1 MAQAVCCKCLSL
13 PYGYQKNLRH
23 NTELLNLIHKQ
34 FALRI
39 FVGFTL
45 ELVSIM

>member
-1 MAQAVCCKCLSL
+1 MFEFAFALDKYNMVIK
-13 PYGYQKNLRH
+13 KNLQH
-23 NTELLNLIHKQ
+23 NKILLNLIHKQ

-39 FVGFTL
+39 FAGFTI